1 MSDLIVAREA
11 ENSLCPSFLAAMQV
25 LGKRWNGIIIQA
37 IGTSRLRYSD
47 LKEQVTGI
55 SDAVLT
61 ARLSELTDCEL
72 LVRHAAGSGRRGEYA
87 LSEKGL
93 ELIEVLDAL
102 TSWAD
107 RWSFEQASP
116 HGSRSTP

>member
-1 MSDLIVAREA
+1 MSDLIAGRA
-11 ENSLCPSFLAAMQV
+11 ADASLCPSFLAAMQV
-25 LGKRWNGIIIQA
+25 LGKRWNGIIIQV

-47 LKEQVTGI
+47 LKHQVSGI

-61 ARLSELTDCEL
+61 ARLSELTDCDL
-72 LVRHAAGSGRRGEYA
+72 LIRHTAGSGRRGEYA

-107 RWSFEQASP
+107 RWSFEHTCT
-116 HGSRSTP
+116 HGSGSTS